1 MSEKHIKENKILTSA
16 GKIICC
22 CGEQI
27 NAVIKG
33 DAEAMFFFLFCL
45 YHTFRSRVLL
55 FRGWVRVVG
64 HFAVF

>member
-1 MSEKHIKENKILTSA
+1 MSEKHIKENKILTST

-33 DAEAMFFFLFCL
+33 DAEAMFFVYIIPSDLRFFC
-45 YHTFRSRVLL
+45 FEA
-55 FRGWVRVVG
+55 G
-64 HFAVF
+64 